1 MKHNLI
7 HSTNIKV
14 KPIKISLIPR
24 LLVLGCLLGLLVSS
38 NVLHATSTSVA
49 VSDLRCEYRV
59 NPLGVD
65 APKPRLSWKSTS
77 NRRGEMQTAYQIL
90 VASTAEKLA
99 QDQGD
104 LWDSQQ
110 MASQNCLHIEYGG
123 IPLKTGVRCFW
134 KVRIWDAKG
143 KASAWSPVAD
153 WTMGVLAP
161 ADWQAKWIRSPEADQ
176 NIAVWLRKSFDLDKL
191 PSRAVI
197 NVAISGYAELYIN
210 GKKAGSDVL
219 TPSASYYYYRN
230 FYDTYDVTKLLKPG
244 RNVIGIWMGK
254 GWAIEK
260 KPPMV
265 MARMEIESNGN
276 SRLIGSDS
284 TWRARA
290 SCYRNIGGWSYGSFG
305 GERLD
310 VRDQVPDW
318 CRPNADQTGWVA
330 AVEVAA
336 PKVKL
341 DAQSAPF
348 NRIGKEIPAVAI
360 TPIEGNRYV
369 IDFGTALTGWL
380 RLKFPKLE
388 SGAVVKMSFADAPD
402 TEVGKGKINWQT
414 FGQIS
419 EFVSEG
425 GEDEV
430 FQNKFNYQGFRYVI
444 VEGLPCAPEK
454 SDATALLVE
463 SDLEAAG
470 KFECSNDLINR
481 IFRLN
486 EWTQRCLNLGGYYVD
501 CPHRERMGYG
511 DGQVAAEGFMSSFR
525 ADGFYRKFIEDWRLL
540 QKKDGVL
547 PNTAPFGGGGGGPGW
562 PGFVASM
569 TWRHYLYYGDRRV
582 LEENYETIR
591 RYVDWLEGKCVNKV
605 LRRYGDKWSFIGD
618 WVAPG
623 RGMDTKNWP
632 DTSAAELF
640 NNGYRVY
647 QWELLGKISAALGRT
662 DEVERCRQKVEEI
675 RPVIQAAFFD
685 VANNRYV
692 IDEQAYYLMPL
703 MTGITPKA
711 ARPAVF
717 KNLEKNIV
725 EKNGGHFDT
734 GMLGTYFLMEY
745 LRESGRNDL
754 VYTMFNQTTFPSWGY
769 FLEKGA
775 TTCWEQWNG
784 YASHI
789 HSCFTSAN
797 NWLYQGP
804 GGIMPDQTA
813 PGFKKIIIKPAIV
826 GDLKWVNCYHDSPY
840 GRIVS
845 NWKRDNKIL
854 TMDITIPVNT
864 TATMYIPASKLE
876 NVKERGIAAGK
887 AMGVKFICMEKGCA
901 IYEVGAG
908 NYKFTASK

>member
-1 MKHNLI
+1 MKIN
-7 HSTNIKV
+7 
-14 KPIKISLIPR
+14 LIPR

-38 NVLHATSTSVA
+38 NVLHATSTSTSVT
-49 VSDLRCEYRV
+49 VSDLRCEYRAS
-59 NPLGVD
+59 PLGVD

-104 LWDSQQ
+104 LWDSQRI
-110 MASQNCLHIEYGG
+110 ALQNCLHIEYGG
-123 IPLKTGVRCFW
+123 IPLKTGVRYFW
-134 KVRIWDAKG
+134 KVRIWDANG
-143 KASAWSPVAD
+143 KASAWSQVAD

-161 ADWQAKWIRSPEADQ
+161 ADWQAKWIRSQEADP
-176 NIAVWLRKSFDLDKL
+176 NVAVWLRKSFELEKL
-191 PSRAVI
+191 PSRALV
-197 NVAISGYAELYIN
+197 NLAIAGYAELYIN

-219 TPSASYYYYRN
+219 TPSVSYYYYRN
-230 FYDTYDVTKLLKPG
+230 FYVTYDVTKLLQPG
-244 RNVIGIWMGK
+244 RNVIGIWLGK
-254 GWAIEK
+254 GWSLK
-260 KPPMV
+260 NQPPMV
-265 MARMEIESNGN
+265 MARLEIESGGN
-276 SRLIGSDS
+276 SRVTSSDA
-284 TWRARA
+284 TWQTKN

-310 VRDQVPDW
+310 ARDQVIDW
-318 CRPNADQTGWVA
+318 CRPNADETGWTA
-330 AVEVAA
+330 ALEVAA
-336 PKVKL
+336 PKVRL
-341 DAQSAPF
+341 DPQSAPF
-348 NRIGKEIPAVAI
+348 NRIGKVIPAVAV
-360 TPIEGNRYV
+360 TPIEGNQYV

-388 SGAVVKMSFADAPD
+388 PGTVVKMSFADAPD
-402 TEVGKGKINWQT
+402 NQIGKGKVKWQT

-419 EFVSEG
+419 EFVSAG
-425 GEDEV
+425 GTGEV
-430 FQNKFNYQGFRYVI
+430 FQHKFNYAGFRYVI

-454 SDATALLVE
+454 ADATALLVE
-463 SDLEAAG
+463 SDLDAAG
-470 KFECSNDLINR
+470 KFECSNDLMNR
-481 IFRLN
+481 IFQLN

-540 QKKDGVL
+540 QKGDGAL

-562 PGFVASM
+562 PGLMASM

-582 LEENYETIR
+582 LEENYDAIR
-591 RYVDWLEGKCVNKV
+591 RYIDWLEGKCMDKV
-605 LRRYGDKWSFIGD
+605 LRSYGGQWDFIGD

-632 DTSAAELF
+632 DKPMAELF

-647 QWELLGKISAALGRT
+647 QWELLGKIAAALGRT
-662 DEVERCRQKVEEI
+662 DEVERCRQKLAEI
-675 RPVIQAAFFD
+675 RPAIHAAFFD

-703 MTGITPKA
+703 MTGITPEA
-711 ARPAVF
+711 DRTAVF
-717 KNLEKNIV
+717 KNLERNIV

-804 GGIMPDQTA
+804 GGIMPDPTA

-826 GDLKWVNCYHDSPY
+826 GDLKWVNCYHESPH

-887 AMGVKFICMEKGCA
+887 AMGVKFMRMEKGCA
-901 IYEVGAG
+901 VYEVGAG